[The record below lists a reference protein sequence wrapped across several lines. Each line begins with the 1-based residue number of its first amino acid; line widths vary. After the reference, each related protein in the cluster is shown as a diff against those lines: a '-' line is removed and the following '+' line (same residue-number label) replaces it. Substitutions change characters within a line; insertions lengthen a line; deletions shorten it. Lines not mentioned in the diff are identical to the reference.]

1 MQLDDLWPAE
11 SKMGGDQSGAQ
22 LRWGKRQGPKWHFY
36 DPHIDFGMSATKI
49 IMPSKMEVASQHCD
63 TVPNKTKE
71 IFTL

>member
-36 DPHIDFGMSATKI
+36 DLHIDFGLILECLQQK
-49 IMPSKMEVASQHCD
+49 
-63 TVPNKTKE
+63 
-71 IFTL
+71 